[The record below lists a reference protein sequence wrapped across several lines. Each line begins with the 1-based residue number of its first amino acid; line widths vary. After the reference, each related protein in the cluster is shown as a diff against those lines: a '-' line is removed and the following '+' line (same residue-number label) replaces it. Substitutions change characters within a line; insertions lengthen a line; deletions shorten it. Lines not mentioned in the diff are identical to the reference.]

1 MGTPTS
7 RQRIV
12 ALVLLCLFGGCLNP
26 RPEELPSNAQLEPEV
41 PSDARQGAPGA
52 NAESAPTAAA
62 APEEDSNA
70 DPSLESTSLAPP
82 PADAGA
88 NADVELDAGV
98 SDDSAPDGG

>member
-7 RQRIV
+7 RQRSV

-70 DPSLESTSLAPP
+70 APEATSLAAP

-88 NADVELDAGV
+88 NAGVELDAGV